1 MTTRIKTRFTFG
13 DTIYYLGYRG
23 EVHSGKVSEIR
34 ITKRGC
40 GSKSTIEY
48 FADGYHVANRV
59 FASEREVRDFVFHGE
74 ETAFEKPYEF
84 KVKSICDFGEEV
96 IYFDEDTEVQQG
108 VITEITVTIE
118 PDNDPYVL
126 YEMAGKDDLV
136 EEYLVFKT
144 KEELIAYVMKNLNN
158 EVG

>member
-13 DTIYYLGYRG
+13 DTIYYLSYDGK
-23 EVHSGKVSEIR
+23 VHSGKVMEIR
-34 ITKRGC
+34 LTKRGC

-48 FADGYHVANRV
+48 FADGYHVANRA
-59 FASEREVRDFVFHGE
+59 FASEREVLDFVFHGE

-84 KVKSICDFGEEV
+84 KVKTIYDFDEEV

-144 KEELIAYVMKNLNN
+144 KEELIAYVMKNLS
-158 EVG
+158 EE

>member
-48 FADGYHVANRV
+48 FADGYQVANRA
-59 FASEREVRDFVFHGE
+59 FASEREVLDFVFHGM
-74 ETAFEKPYEF
+74 ETSFEKPNEF
-84 KVKSICDFGEEV
+84 KVKTIYDFDEEV
-96 IYFDEDTEVQQG
+96 LYFDEDTEVQQG

-144 KEELIAYVMKNLNN
+144 KGELIAYVMKTLS
-158 EVG
+158 EE

>member
-1 MTTRIKTRFTFG
+1 MKTRIKTRFTYG

-34 ITKRGC
+34 ISKRGC

-48 FADGYHVANRV
+48 LTNGTYVAANRA
-59 FASEREVRDFVFHGE
+59 FASEREVLDFVFHGM

-84 KVKSICDFGEEV
+84 KVKSIYDFGEEV

-108 VITEITVTIE
+108 VSTEITVTIE

-144 KEELIAYVMKNLNN
+144 KGELIAYVMKNLG
-158 EVG
+158 ES

>member
-1 MTTRIKTRFTFG
+1 M
-13 DTIYYLGYRG
+13 
-23 EVHSGKVSEIR
+23 
-34 ITKRGC
+34 
-40 GSKSTIEY
+40 
-48 FADGYHVANRV
+48 
-59 FASEREVRDFVFHGE
+59 

-144 KEELIAYVMKNLNN
+144 KEELIAYVMKNLG
-158 EVG
+158 ES